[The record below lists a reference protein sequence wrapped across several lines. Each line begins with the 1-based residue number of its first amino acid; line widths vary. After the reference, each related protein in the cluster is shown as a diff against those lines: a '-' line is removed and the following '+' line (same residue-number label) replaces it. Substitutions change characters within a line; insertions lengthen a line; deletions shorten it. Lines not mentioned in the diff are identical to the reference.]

1 MGFDTGNQWGK
12 VSKRGQSKMSIAIRE
27 VLEGIFDKL
36 IKSIDFDGLTN
47 NQKMHYLRVV
57 LPYIVPKQKHIEID
71 NKTEPPQNFTVEII
85 DKSGDVDK
93 AKEHFESLDNNDLLL
108 AKDLNDI
115 FED

>member
-27 VLEGIFDKL
+27 VLEGISDKL
-36 IKSIDFDGLTN
+36 IKSIDFDGLTD

-57 LPYIVPKQKHIEID
+57 LPYVVPKQKHIEID
-71 NKTEPPQNFTVEII
+71 NNTEPPQNFTVEII
-85 DKSGDVDK
+85 DRSGDVDK
-93 AKEHFESLDNNDLLL
+93 AKEHFESLDNTDLLL

-115 FED
+115 FES